1 MWCKCTGNLN
11 AVFATV
17 FPRIIAG
24 AVISVFVSKGGD
36 YLREGDY
43 LKLLTGS
50 LALIKCSKFSH
61 LINFQSLDCHWSVL
75 LADSSSTWQ
84 AGNKRKRGVQGAIIR
99 GRQLIE
105 GWLLL
110 EEIRYIII
118 HWNFPVFLSLFGR
131 DFNQI
136 EDGLGFKYSV
146 HESCLVWGSC
156 FSTASIIIGGSEW
169 GGPLVGCRFKFTYFV
184 GSRLKFSI
192 FVGSRLNFL
201 IFVGC
206 WKISVNK

>member
-1 MWCKCTGNLN
+1 MHREPECGICYCISSNNSRGSYFCFRIKRGWLFEGRRLFKIAHWKSCPNQ
-11 AVFATV
+11 VFQ
-17 FPRIIAG
+17 IY
-24 AVISVFVSKGGD
+24 S
-36 YLREGDY
+36 Y
-43 LKLLTGS
+43 
-50 LALIKCSKFSH
+50 

-84 AGNKRKRGVQGAIIR
+84 AGNKRKRGVQGAIIW

-169 GGPLVGCRFKFTYFV
+169 GCPLVGCRLKFTYFV